1 MLLKPF
7 GKLLVRGPLDQG
19 TNRDIAKFALGLA
32 LELWILQTH
41 TDDGGETLADVFA
54 LETVVLAIF
63 QDVLLECVLVHDIG
77 E

>member
-1 MLLKPF
+1 MFLKPF
-7 GKLLVRGPLDQG
+7 SKLLVRCPLDQRP
-19 TNRDIAKFALGLA
+19 NRDIAKFPLGLA

-54 LETVVLAIF
+54 LETVILAVF